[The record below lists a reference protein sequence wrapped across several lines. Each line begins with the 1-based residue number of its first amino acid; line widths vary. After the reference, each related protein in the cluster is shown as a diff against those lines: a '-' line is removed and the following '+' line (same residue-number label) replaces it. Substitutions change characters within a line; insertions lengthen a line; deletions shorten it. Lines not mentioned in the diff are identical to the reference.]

1 MKDNINW
8 DLQRGY
14 IPEKLNFDKNLYYRK
29 LVLKRL
35 PRGFENLPNVE
46 LLIDRMVFYMKLR
59 IILDKKYDKIKN
71 YLV

>member
-14 IPEKLNFDKNLYYRK
+14 IPDKLNFDKNIYYRK
-29 LVLKRL
+29 LVIKRL

-46 LLIDRMVFYMKLR
+46 LLVDRMVFYMKLR

-71 YLV
+71 NLV

>member
-14 IPEKLNFDKNLYYRK
+14 IPEKLNFDKNIYYRK

-35 PRGFENLPNVE
+35 PRGFENLPNAEKLV
-46 LLIDRMVFYMKLR
+46 DRMVFYMKLR
-59 IILDKKYDKIKN
+59 IILDKKYDKIKES
-71 YLV
+71 V

>member
-71 YLV
+71 NLV

>member
-8 DLQRGY
+8 ELQRGY
-14 IPEKLNFDKNLYYRK
+14 IPDKLNFDKNIYYRK
-29 LVLKRL
+29 LVMKRL

-59 IILDKKYDKIKN
+59 IILDKKYDKIKDN
-71 YLV
+71 LV

>member
-14 IPEKLNFDKNLYYRK
+14 IPEKLNFDKNVYYRK
-29 LVLKRL
+29 LVIKRL

-59 IILDKKYDKIKN
+59 IILDKKYNKIKN
-71 YLV
+71 NLV